1 MRLTKRKDSYYVEF
15 PALDNGKFLTLA
27 RGIAGAKLKRLKVGC
42 CNKEQAHKQEAI
54 IKTALMTGA

>member
-15 PALDNGKFLTLA
+15 PALDNGKILTLA

-42 CNKEQAHKQEAI
+42 
-54 IKTALMTGA
+54 